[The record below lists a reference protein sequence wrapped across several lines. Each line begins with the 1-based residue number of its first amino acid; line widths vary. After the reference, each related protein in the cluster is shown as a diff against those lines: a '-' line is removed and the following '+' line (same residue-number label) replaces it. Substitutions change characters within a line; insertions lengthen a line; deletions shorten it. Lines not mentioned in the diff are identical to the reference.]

1 MEFYCEIN
9 YRSQNNFQ
17 NLLMQKDIS
26 TLSVLKQTTR
36 EKDFTNIL
44 FANQIKQS
52 FITLIFNHSGV
63 KPIKSIVCRHQL
75 TLWFLHL
82 NAVLC

>member
-44 FANQIKQS
+44 FAN
-52 FITLIFNHSGV
+52 
-63 KPIKSIVCRHQL
+63 
-75 TLWFLHL
+75 
-82 NAVLC
+82 